1 MELYQDQF
9 SSEHDYQHQ
18 TETQKTL
25 IIASTVRS
33 GSHMLGHLLHQT
45 DAFGFPLEY
54 VNRKNLEEWKA
65 RLDCRTLPE
74 VLEALRAR
82 RTSANG
88 VFGIKIHYSHVQ
100 EFGGFKAMSELLPNP
115 HFVLLTR
122 EDIMAQAVSL
132 AVAKQTGAWISEQ
145 GKAVTDPEYR
155 FDDIEAGLRRV
166 CLENASWRYS
176 LAASGAKYME
186 LNFSD
191 VRSNTVNTVLR
202 IADFLGISVES
213 ARIPSSPVTK
223 RQSNELN
230 KQWLARFQSE
240 FNADDELLRFNPESF
255 WHKLS
260 KKLS

>member
-9 SSEHDYQHQ
+9 SSEHDYRHQ

-25 IIASTVRS
+25 VIASTVRS

-54 VNRKNLEEWKA
+54 ANRKNLDEWKA
-65 RLDCRTLPE
+65 RLNCKTLPE
-74 VLEALRAR
+74 VLKALQAR
-82 RTSANG
+82 RTSSNG
-88 VFGIKIHYSHVQ
+88 TFGIKIHYSHVQ
-100 EFGGFKAMSELLPNP
+100 EFGGFKAMCDLLPNP

-122 EDIMAQAVSL
+122 EDVMAQAVSL

-145 GKAVTDPEYR
+145 GKPVSDPDFR

-176 LAASGAKYME
+176 LAASGCKYME

-202 IADFLGISVES
+202 IADFMGIDVES
-213 ARIPSSPVTK
+213 PKIPTSPVTK

-230 KQWLARFQSE
+230 KKWLARFQQE
-240 FNADDELLRFNPESF
+240 FNADNELLRFNQESI
-255 WHKLS
+255 WHKLA